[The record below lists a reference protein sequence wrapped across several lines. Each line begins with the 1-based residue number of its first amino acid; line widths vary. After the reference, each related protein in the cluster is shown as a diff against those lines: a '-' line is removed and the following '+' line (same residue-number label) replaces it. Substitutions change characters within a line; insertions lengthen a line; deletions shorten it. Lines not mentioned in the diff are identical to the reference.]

1 MCRPGRGEALTA
13 PWAGHGASRRQTRTR
28 TRTAATRQ
36 PARPLPGAQSPLRH
50 RHRRGLRGGHA
61 PGTAFWSARGPRAL
75 PAHTAGARARGEG
88 GPQGLP
94 RARGDVAESGAEE
107 LLDSGEACNPVR
119 LSGSFNVRFHTAPEG
134 AILDEASRMF
144 FEHPSRD
151 AFGSKD
157 TAHSPRGC
165 RCAACSNWRE
175 RVPSSTAGRTSSLN
189 GTAEVSRARTLL
201 SGRNPR
207 RSPKQW
213 PGEHTSG
220 PGDGAWLTCVRVRA
234 GARFLG
240 CCGPRLACGC
250 DGKCARPA
258 GAADACPLEASA
270 ALAPT
275 SRATRH
281 GSAWNVG
288 TSGGRPPSPPAQ
300 VCAPQSVQGKRRP
313 QGSCSGPHGRV
324 LCILLSAWGT
334 RGSVPPPPTTAPIT
348 YPDGAFAETPRKVR
362 LLQGSEALGAGEGAS
377 LRRDQGAAGRAPGP
391 AGR

>member
-1 MCRPGRGEALTA
+1 
-13 PWAGHGASRRQTRTR
+13 
-28 TRTAATRQ
+28 
-36 PARPLPGAQSPLRH
+36 
-50 RHRRGLRGGHA
+50 
-61 PGTAFWSARGPRAL
+61 
-75 PAHTAGARARGEG
+75 
-88 GPQGLP
+88 
-94 RARGDVAESGAEE
+94 
-107 LLDSGEACNPVR
+107 
-119 LSGSFNVRFHTAPEG
+119 
-134 AILDEASRMF
+134 MF

-207 RSPKQW
+207 WSPKQW

-300 VCAPQSVQGKRRP
+300 VCAPQSVHGKRRP

-334 RGSVPPPPTTAPIT
+334 GGSAPPAPRPPFSNNLSRWGLRGDSREGAAAPGERGPGGWGGGVAAQRPGCCGESPWPRRTLRGTLRVPNESSILRSGWHVQTAEARGQRTHDRGNGSELTLTRPPLPLPPTGTREP
-348 YPDGAFAETPRKVR
+348 
-362 LLQGSEALGAGEGAS
+362 LEA
-377 LRRDQGAAGRAPGP
+377 RH
-391 AGR
+391 